1 MTLQSS
7 VETQIDLAV
16 AIPCLGAA
24 APRAQDHEPA
34 PAYFSADAIVAMMPA
49 LRIYARSLTMNRFEA
64 DDLVQEALI
73 RAIEKSEQFRAGTN
87 LRAWI
92 FTILRNCFY
101 SAYAKRR
108 RETAGAEDCVAG
120 QAIGSAEAQMWHL
133 AACEFRMALME
144 LPLPYR
150 EALILVTVGGA
161 SYIEAAEI
169 LGCEIGTVK
178 SRIHRA
184 RCRLKEQL
192 GDMFAT

>member
-1 MTLQSS
+1 MTLQSP
-7 VETQIDLAV
+7 VQQPVDPAV
-16 AIPCLGAA
+16 AYAAVTAKPDPDA
-24 APRAQDHEPA
+24 APAH
-34 PAYFSADAIVAMMPA
+34 FSADAIVAMMPA

-73 RAIEKSEQFRAGTN
+73 RAIEKADQFQPGTN

-108 RETAGAEDCVAG
+108 RESAGSDDCVAG
-120 QAIGSAEAQMWHL
+120 QAIGSADAQMWHL
-133 AACEFRMALME
+133 AACEFNTALME

-150 EALILVTVGGA
+150 EALILVTVSGA
-161 SYIEAAEI
+161 SYIEAADI
-169 LGCEIGTVK
+169 LNCEIGTVK

-184 RCRLKEQL
+184 RSRLKEQL
-192 GDMFAT
+192 GDLFG